1 MIALSRPFLAMH
13 FPGRQIS
20 LPSIVMSTDSNEAQ
34 GMIIN
39 GQCYVNCSTC
49 RPKESEQ

>member
-1 MIALSRPFLAMH
+1 MIAPSRPFLAVD
-13 FPGRQIS
+13 FPGRRIS
-20 LPSIVMSTDSNEAQ
+20 LPWIVMSTDSNEAQ

-39 GQCYVNCSTC
+39 GQCHVNCSTC